1 MKTTTL
7 FFSAL
12 LFAVPLA
19 IVTAADDD
27 YEKREEYRKYQPMND
42 PSGRLDDDSK
52 KEDRYKREKSKKYGT
67 YTNKNMRVL
76 KENEAL
82 FRNECGSCH
91 MAYQPEFLPKRSWKK
106 MMATLEDHFKTDAT
120 MDTEDHKKIEAFLIA
135 NASDSG
141 SPNSRREAYREI
153 SRSIPSGSTPISI
166 SETRKFKK
174 EHREIPIRLI
184 RQKEV
189 KSIANCAAC
198 HRKAEQGYYGERD
211 LIIPNYGRWDD

>member
-7 FFSAL
+7 FLSAL
-12 LFAVPLA
+12 LLAVPLA
-19 IVTAADDD
+19 IVTTADDD
-27 YEKREEYRKYQPMND
+27 YEKREMYQKYQPMNNT
-42 PSGRLDDDSK
+42 SGRLDDDTK
-52 KEDRYKREKSKKYGT
+52 AEDRYKREKSNRCGAYG
-67 YTNKNMRVL
+67 NRSMRAL
-76 KENEAL
+76 QKHEAL

-120 MDTEDHKKIEAFLIA
+120 MDPEDHKKIEAFLIA

-141 SPNSRREAYREI
+141 TPNSRREAYREI
-153 SRSIPSGSTPISI
+153 SRSIPPGSTPLSI
-166 SETRKFKK
+166 SKTYKFKK